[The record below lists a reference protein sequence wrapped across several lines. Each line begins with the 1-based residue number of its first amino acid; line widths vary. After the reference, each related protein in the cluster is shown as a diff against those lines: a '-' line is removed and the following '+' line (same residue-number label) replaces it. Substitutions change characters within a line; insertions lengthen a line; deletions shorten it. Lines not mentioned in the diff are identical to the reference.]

1 MGRAG
6 DFVGKIVQTAC
17 QHLKI
22 RLVLVNAGEH
32 LSRHD
37 VDLIAHYGPLY
48 VLDEVVP
55 RNNMSVKSHVWIPAN
70 YVHIADLGANDCLS
84 PNKSMI

>member
-17 QHLKI
+17 QHQKI
-22 RLVLVNAGEH
+22 RLVLLNTVGH

-37 VDLIAHYGPLY
+37 VDLIIPCELFY

-55 RNNMSVKSHVWIPAN
+55 RSTMSVKLHIWIPAN
-70 YVHIADLGANDCLS
+70 YNQIADPEANESLVA
-84 PNKSMI
+84 